1 MKWRVIVRMSFT
13 GKKGL
18 QYDLGKRLER
28 CGIRS
33 KPNTTGVWEGTAV
46 NAEEAAKEFQKVFEL
61 LAGSAGRARG
71 QLNHLWIYI
80 DRAVAKSVTT
90 PAAYKKVS

>member
-1 MKWRVIVRMSFT
+1 MKWRVIARMSFT

-46 NAEEAAKEFQKVFEL
+46 SAEEAAKEFQKVFEL
-61 LAGSAGRARG
+61 LSGSPGRARG

-80 DRAVAKSVTT
+80 DRAAEKSVTL
-90 PAAYKKVS
+90 PLHFKKES

>member
-1 MKWRVIVRMSFT
+1 MSFT

-18 QYDLGKRLER
+18 QYDLGKRLEK

-46 NAEEAAKEFQKVFEL
+46 EAEEAAKELQKVFEL
-61 LAGSAGRARG
+61 LAGSARRARG

-80 DRAVAKSVTT
+80 DRAVEKRVSS
-90 PAAYKKVS
+90 PAVYKRES

>member
-13 GKKGL
+13 GRKGL

-33 KPNTTGVWEGTAV
+33 KPNTTGVGEGTA
-46 NAEEAAKEFQKVFEL
+46 
-61 LAGSAGRARG
+61 R
-71 QLNHLWIYI
+71 
-80 DRAVAKSVTT
+80 
-90 PAAYKKVS
+90 

>member
-18 QYDLGKRLER
+18 QYYLGKRLES

-33 KPNTTGVWEGTAV
+33 KPNTTGVWEGRGID
-46 NAEEAAKEFQKVFEL
+46 AEEAATEFQKVFEI
-61 LAGSAGRARG
+61 LAGSGGRPRG

-80 DRAVAKSVTT
+80 DRAVEKPVRI
-90 PAAYKKVS
+90 PVVYKKE